1 MSFGK
6 FSTVILVRAR
16 PYFQESLILVRYELR
31 DSLPR
36 LLHLK
41 VHFMMQKIFRQNLH
55 FNDKNTL
62 WIFAP
67 KSETFRNAN
76 IFGGVF
82 SKLSM
87 YPENT
92 CVQAFCTE
100 NEGINTFVLCH
111 WWSNTSTWKL
121 EKTTCVTTNKSRV
134 LFHWWSNKST
144 CKTCY
149 GFFFVS

>member
-41 VHFMMQKIFRQNLH
+41 VHFMMQKIFRQNLQ
-55 FNDKNTL
+55 FNDGNTL
-62 WIFAP
+62 NFSVKIGHVQKHNHFW
-67 KSETFRNAN
+67 
-76 IFGGVF
+76 GVF

-111 WWSNTSTWKL
+111 
-121 EKTTCVTTNKSRV
+121 
-134 LFHWWSNKST
+134 
-144 CKTCY
+144 
-149 GFFFVS
+149 